1 MLALAILLMF
11 VSVCYLWSADVFAG
25 DRYSGCKP
33 GPKLIV
39 HYTGLVCPP
48 SEVWCEQVTGH
59 SALIVWKK
67 GKCYFHMPAMMRQ
80 GFDHSNTSFMCLPR
94 SQTKNQMYSNSWTPT
109 CKHTSYPNPDY
120 KNTQTHTH
128 TVSCTAHHPHTVFV
142 QLRHNIHSLSYS
154 LDTDTHNTVSC
165 TAQLHHPFTHNTVSP
180 IVQIHHPHNNPQ
192 AHSLLYSCRY
202 CTLSPHIHTCLCWY
216 TTCIS
221 LRITKSNH
229 R

>member
-1 MLALAILLMF
+1 MLALVILLMF
-11 VSVCYLWSADVFAG
+11 VSACYLWSADVFAG

-109 CKHTSYPNPDY
+109 CKHTSYPIPDY
-120 KNTQTHTH
+120 KNTQTHHTH
-128 TVSCTAHHPHTVFV
+128 RVSCTAHHPHSF
-142 QLRHNIHSLSYS
+142 
-154 LDTDTHNTVSC
+154 
-165 TAQLHHPFTHNTVSP
+165 
-180 IVQIHHPHNNPQ
+180 
-192 AHSLLYSCRY
+192 LYSSD
-202 CTLSPHIHTCLCWY
+202 TTY
-216 TTCIS
+216 TASRTA
-221 LRITKSNH
+221 
-229 R
+229 